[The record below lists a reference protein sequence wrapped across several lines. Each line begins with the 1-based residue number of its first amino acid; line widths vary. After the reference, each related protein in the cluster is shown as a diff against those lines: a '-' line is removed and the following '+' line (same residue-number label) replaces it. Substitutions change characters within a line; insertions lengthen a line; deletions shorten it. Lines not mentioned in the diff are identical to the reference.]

1 MTEQE
6 IWIKIVADLA
16 DTAKKFLLRTIN
28 GETLKE
34 PYEQLMKTL
43 DGNYLEYCDYLEKLK
58 YTLRLIF
65 GLNVN
70 IGIGTVSIDLD
81 KEEGEEND

>member
-6 IWIKIVADLA
+6 IWIKIVEDLA
-16 DTAKKFLLRTIN
+16 DTTKKFLLRTID

-34 PYEQLMKTL
+34 PPEQLIKTL
-43 DGNYLEYCDYLEKLK
+43 DGNYLEYCDYLEKLR

-65 GLNVN
+65 GLNLH
-70 IGIGTVSIDLD
+70 IGIGVVSIDLD
-81 KEEGEEND
+81 KDEKTNN